1 MPPPTR
7 LWEASGG
14 CGAGPATYVRSPG
27 RLRLRLQRFERP
39 TLTPPPARQPRPTSY
54 FKRTDSGAC
63 PGARG
68 RRSTGRLQPASRA
81 EERSGR
87 TAGGGRSPLPR
98 RAPSAALAHQ
108 RAGPAPMTWRWGGGA
123 KVGGGRV
130 GEEERGERGRQSGER
145 KVREA
150 RSGSETR
157 EPVRHC
163 GPEKRRARGEEE
175 RAGGRDGPLPPT
187 PEREALFLASQRA
200 PAAAAAGRVTRP
212 RAAANC
218 CECTGRG
225 PGGGGGG
232 GSSSSSRVAVKNVS
246 H

>member
-163 GPEKRRARGEEE
+163 GPEKRRARGKRSVQAEETGPFHRLPSARPSFWLLSE
-175 RAGGRDGPLPPT
+175 RQRRRRLEGSLGRGRQPT
-187 PEREALFLASQRA
+187 AVSARGEAQ
-200 PAAAAAGRVTRP
+200 AAAAAAV
-212 RAAANC
+212 AAAAL
-218 CECTGRG
+218 GLR
-225 PGGGGGG
+225 
-232 GSSSSSRVAVKNVS
+232 
-246 H
+246 